1 MQSLQNFNIILCDIN
16 LQINQDKGVIILGVA
31 RNSPAARVGLRPGD
45 VIESINNVAVENVR
59 QIQQQVEN
67 AGVSN
72 TLPMSILR
80 NGSRQT
86 INVRAEALPQRE
98 PS

>member
-1 MQSLQNFNIILCDIN
+1 M
-16 LQINQDKGVIILGVA
+16 
-31 RNSPAARVGLRPGD
+31 
-45 VIESINNVAVENVR
+45 IESINNVAVENVR